1 VYSPPGVL
9 ILERIDHI
17 IEVLYII
24 RRGKGL
30 GIRVKLSER
39 VINSFK
45 IDHLI
50 IPGSSSPDL

>member
-1 VYSPPGVL
+1 VL
-9 ILERIDHI
+9 ILERIDHV
-17 IEVLYII
+17 IEVLYVIW
-24 RRGKGL
+24 RGKGL

-50 IPGSSSPDL
+50 IPGSTSPDL